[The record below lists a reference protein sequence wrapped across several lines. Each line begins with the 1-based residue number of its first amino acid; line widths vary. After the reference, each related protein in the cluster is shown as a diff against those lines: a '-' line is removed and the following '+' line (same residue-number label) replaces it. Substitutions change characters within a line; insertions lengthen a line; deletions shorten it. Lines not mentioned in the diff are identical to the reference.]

1 MPNIQNVVIVGGG
14 PSAIALMTQFAV
26 LLEEEYQTIH
36 PLKNT
41 RLKIMVIDK
50 QSLFGKGFPYS
61 DLNALPEHT
70 LGRSRTARLKKGR
83 HLEKR
88 FYKAKNRLQQQAEVE
103 LRPYDEVIDLHP
115 LTKSQSWQVEL
126 ASGERLLASY
136 VILATGHWD
145 SCSHKA
151 EHEGYFDS
159 PWLVNLIQEQI
170 LPNQHVILM
179 GAFQTGLDAAIL
191 LALQNGKF
199 VSHPNKGFV
208 YHPKT
213 GCEQF
218 RLTLCSRHGFFP
230 RIAGHTQISPNSPFI
245 IMEQLQVPTE
255 AGGGF
260 IALDTLYQ
268 LIWEKFSDAGI
279 AEQLKM
285 SYPGIGGEN
294 FDHDLLIIQ
303 QQLSQRDPHTDL
315 RQSVQKAQ
323 KSIKSKIRTTWLE
336 ILWDNTESFYSVFP
350 WISAED
356 RLRLERVWTTVF
368 GFVEAINLVIAQ
380 RILALMDAGVLQI
393 KALGE
398 HPSVTHISPQNL
410 VTDASPDRFRIK
422 GEGVSLTAPYFIDC
436 TGQKLF
442 VEHSTSLLL
451 KNLLNK
457 GVIQSAQIPFQS
469 QNTEINYS
477 PHKDRK
483 RGVVKQIADH
493 KVYCSG
499 GIFVDPNTLSVIP
512 SPELQEAFPKCY
524 AIGPLTIGQF
534 PIYPG
539 LYGTRFGAKK
549 IVPDILE
556 DISRRVKIISP

>member
-14 PSAIALMTQFAV
+14 PSAIALMDQFAV
-26 LLEEEYQTIH
+26 LLEEYHIIH

-41 RLKIMVIDK
+41 YLKIIVIDK

-61 DLNALPEHT
+61 DFNALPEHT
-70 LGRSRTARLKKGR
+70 LGRTRTTRLKKGS
-83 HLEKR
+83 HLERR
-88 FYKAKNRLQQQAEVE
+88 FYKAQNRLQQQAEVE
-103 LRPYDEVIDLHP
+103 LRPLDEVIDLDP
-115 LTKSQSWQVEL
+115 LTESQSWQVEL
-126 ASGERLLASY
+126 ASGELLLASH

-145 SCSHKA
+145 SSSPMA

-159 PWLVNLIQEQI
+159 PWPVNLIQEQI

-179 GAFQTGLDAAIL
+179 GAFQTGLDAAVS

-199 VSHPNKGFV
+199 VTDPYKGFI
-208 YHPKT
+208 YHKKA

-230 RIAGHTQISPNSPFI
+230 RVVGHTQLSQDSPFI
-245 IMEQLQVPTE
+245 IMEQLPMAKE

-260 IALDTLYQ
+260 IALDTIYQ
-268 LIWEKFSDAGI
+268 LIWEKFSGAGI

-315 RQSVQKAQ
+315 KQSVQKAQ
-323 KSIKSKIRTTWLE
+323 ESIKGKISTTWLE
-336 ILWDNTESFYSVFP
+336 ILWDNTESFYSFFP
-350 WISAED
+350 WLSAED

-368 GFVEAINLVIAQ
+368 GFVEAINLVMAQ

-393 KALGE
+393 TALGE
-398 HPSVTHISPQNL
+398 HPTVTHISPQNL
-410 VTDASPDRFRIK
+410 ATDTLQDSFSVK

-436 TGQKLF
+436 TGQKLS

-457 GVIQSAQIPFQS
+457 GMIQSAQIPFRS

-477 PHKDRK
+477 SHKDRK

-493 KVYCSG
+493 QVYCSG

-512 SPELQEAFPKCY
+512 SPELQEASPKCY

-539 LYGTRFGAKK
+539 LYGTRFAAKK

-556 DISRRVKIISP
+556 NLLGNAIS